1 MDDAPSFLRRR
12 EAGQYLKISMVFV
25 RTAHSRKI
33 CHRGGGPSFRKV
45 GEHPRSPVIYERKA
59 LDAWALGKMSGP
71 CESTSDYTSAPSHK
85 YSPAA
90 RAKPERPRHER
101 ETPGT
106 QRHRDS

>member
-12 EAGQYLKISMVFV
+12 EAGQYLKDKYGFCSDRSLGKYATV
-25 RTAHSRKI
+25 
-33 CHRGGGPSFRKV
+33 GGGPEFRKV

-71 CESTSDYTSAPSHK
+71 CESTSDYPPHRISIR
-85 YSPAA
+85 PAA